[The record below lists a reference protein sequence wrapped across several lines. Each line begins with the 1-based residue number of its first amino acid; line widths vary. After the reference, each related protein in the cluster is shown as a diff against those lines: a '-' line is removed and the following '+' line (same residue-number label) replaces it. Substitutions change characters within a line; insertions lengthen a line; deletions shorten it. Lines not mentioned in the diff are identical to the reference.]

1 MALTAEQQA
10 TLDAQNA
17 NQLALETYRVTAQEA
32 LEAKRAKIEAIRVAK
47 EVLTENNRSKP
58 VDSRELS
65 SSDIT
70 NFAKELL
77 AFINE

>member
-70 NFAKELL
+70 NFAGELL
-77 AFINE
+77 AFINK